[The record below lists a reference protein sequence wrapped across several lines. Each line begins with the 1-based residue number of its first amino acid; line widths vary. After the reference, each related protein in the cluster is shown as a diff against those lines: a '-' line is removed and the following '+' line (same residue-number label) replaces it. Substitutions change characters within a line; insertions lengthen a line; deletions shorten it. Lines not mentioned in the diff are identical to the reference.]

1 MLSALKIQLNKNMVK
16 LNIDQEELQ
25 IILFPNN
32 KVINNL
38 ISSAKNTILLSRQA
52 LPNMD
57 FCSEIIE
64 AKNRGVKIKILLS
77 SPFYFKNLSANK
89 IRMRFDV
96 PEDIILYTQKTVPAK
111 EKLIIFLKENGI
123 NIRYIDHKKYILNHS
138 KYMVIDSKLA
148 YVGSAPNESKKRLDI
163 GILTDCPKKIS
174 TIEQLFKID
183 FYKKIYNS
191 SLAYDNSILIAPD
204 NMRNKVEQLL
214 YSAKNSIDMLFPL
227 ITNDSK
233 IFHILENKIKDGV
246 IISAVCSPNIFSL
259 NDSKIL
265 DIKYFIELIKIGV
278 RLKFSYDPPI
288 HCRVFIIDPVCVD
301 NKKAY
306 IGSGHLKTHCLD
318 FNRETAIV
326 TSQPKV
332 IAQISDLFKNLWS
345 HSEAPSLNELS

>member
-1 MLSALKIQLNKNMVK
+1 MIK

-32 KVINNL
+32 KIINNL
-38 ISSAKNTILLSRQA
+38 ISRAKNTILLSRQA
-52 LPNMD
+52 LPNMG
-57 FCSEIIE
+57 FCNKLVE
-64 AKNRGVKIKILLS
+64 AKNRGVKINILLS
-77 SPFYFKNLSANK
+77 SPFYFKNLSANE
-89 IRMRFDV
+89 IRKSFDV

-111 EKLIIFLKENGI
+111 EELIMFLKENGI

-138 KYMVIDSKLA
+138 KYMIIDSKLA
-148 YVGSAPNESKKRLDI
+148 YIGSAPNESKKRLDI
-163 GILTDCPKKIS
+163 GIITDCPKKIN

-183 FYKKIYNS
+183 FYKKIHKS
-191 SLAYDNSILIAPD
+191 LLAYDNSILVAPD

-233 IFHILENKIKDGV
+233 ILHILESKIKDGI
-246 IISAVCSPNIFSL
+246 IISAICSPNIFSS
-259 NDSKIL
+259 NDSQIL
-265 DIKYFIELIKIGV
+265 DIEYFIKLIKIGV

-288 HCRVFIIDPVCVD
+288 HCRVFIIDPVCID

-326 TSQPKV
+326 THQPKV

-345 HSEAPSLNELS
+345 HSKEPSL